1 MKTKNLCLKNQEIP
15 RNSVV
20 IEMPGT
26 LFACKLFIV
35 KRVFSLQFTNL
46 SSKCHKNTYHSSLER
61 VLSNSLNLK

>member
-35 KRVFSLQFTNL
+35 KRVFFFTIY
-46 SSKCHKNTYHSSLER
+46 KP
-61 VLSNSLNLK
+61 V